1 MFTYFFLSMILFII
15 GSTGL
20 FLLRKHAIMPLISL
34 EILILSINI
43 NFISSSI
50 FFDDLIGI
58 IYSLI
63 NLTSAASES
72 ALGLALL
79 IIFFKIKGDISLDL
93 ISLLKS

>member
-1 MFTYFFLSMILFII
+1 MLIYFFLSFFLFIT
-15 GSTGL
+15 GSIGL

-50 FFDDLIGI
+50 FFDDLSGF

>member
-1 MFTYFFLSMILFII
+1 MI
-15 GSTGL
+15 GSMGL

-34 EILILSINI
+34 EILILAINI
-43 NFISSSI
+43 NFVASSI
-50 FFDDLIGI
+50 FLDDLIGL
-58 IYSLI
+58 IYSLM

-93 ISLLKS
+93 ISLLKA